1 MTPIKNLLKSGSK
14 FGMAIFVFLLT
25 YSSLVNAQY
34 YEKITSGALVDIKQR
49 NYSSTWADV
58 NNDGFDDMLILEL
71 EVDLQSVLYM
81 NNGDGTFTANPNSGI
96 SEHLGPSIAATW
108 ADFNN
113 DGFLDVY
120 ICNTGNEGDEQSKNM
135 LFKNNGNGT
144 FTRVTS
150 GEIVN
155 DYGWSLGASWA
166 DYDRDGFVDL
176 YVANFNGINYLYKNN
191 GDETFTKIITGEIV
205 NESAASYGAYWADV
219 DNDGWP
225 DLFIANAFG
234 ASLPPDQNCLFM
246 NNGDGTF
253 TKVLEGHIVNNNGI
267 SHGASWGDFN
277 NDGFL
282 DLFVSNHDWSENK
295 FNFLYQNNGDGT
307 FNHVVGINVAT
318 DMNTSFGSAWLDANN
333 DGYLDLIVAN
343 NKTSNRRNFFYISNG
358 DGTFNSILTDPVNV
372 DVLRSFG
379 MTVSDYNNDGFVD
392 VFVSTYS
399 TSQENGFYKNIGN
412 SNNWLAVALQGTVS
426 NRAAIGAKVNIWAGG
441 IMQTRE
447 VNSASGQ
454 YSSSSF
460 VQNFGIGTNTI
471 IDSLYVRWP
480 SGIINKL
487 YNINSNQKLNLIEF
501 LPLNDETNIIAFSIN
516 DQLGETIIDEQ
527 QSSVTVTMPYGQN
540 ITALSPVIEIS
551 AGATIIPASGESV
564 DFSQGAVNYT
574 VTAENG
580 TDTQVWSAVVMT
592 MPNSETNIL
601 TFMIENQVGETI
613 IDLQQSTV
621 AVTMPYG
628 QNLTALSP
636 VIEISAGATII
647 PASGESVD
655 FSQGAVNY
663 TVTAENGT
671 DTQVWSAIVMT
682 MPNSETNILTF
693 MIENQVGESIID
705 QQQSIVAVTMQYG
718 QNLTALSPVIEISAG
733 ATIIPASGESVDFS
747 QGSVN
752 YTVTA
757 ENGTEVKTWIVSVM
771 NLPNTEANMLSFS
784 IENQI
789 GETTIN
795 LESLLVEVLMP
806 EGSNLAALTPAITVS
821 DGATVNP
828 ASGTITDFSQ
838 GSVNYTVT
846 AEDMTTNLVWEVS
859 VTMVTDL
866 NNYKV
871 KNEISI
877 SPNPGTGLYL
887 VETMSGIV
895 ALKMEVYNSSGQLIQ
910 IIDLSNQ
917 KENNFTIDISEFPSG
932 MYYVLVKTSSNVIK
946 SKIIKK

>member
-1 MTPIKNLLKSGSK
+1 MKKMTIIKNLLKSGSK
-14 FGMAIFVFLLT
+14 FGMAIFVLLLT
-25 YSSLVNAQY
+25 YSSILNAQY

-49 NYSSTWADV
+49 SYSSTWADV

-96 SEHLGPSIAATW
+96 SQHLGPSIAATW

-120 ICNTGNEGDEQSKNM
+120 ICNTGNEGDEQSKNF

-191 GDETFTKIITGEIV
+191 GDETFTKIITGELV
-205 NESAASYGAYWADV
+205 NESAASYGAYWADA

-225 DLFIANAFG
+225 DLFVANAFG

-277 NDGFL
+277 NDGYL
-282 DLFVSNHDWSENK
+282 DLFVSNHDWSDNK

-307 FNHVVGINVAT
+307 FSQVVGINVAT
-318 DMNTSFGSAWLDANN
+318 DMNTSFGSAWLDADN
-333 DGYLDLIVAN
+333 DGHLDLIVAN
-343 NKTSNRRNFFYISNG
+343 NKTSNRRNFFYINNG
-358 DGTFNSILTDPVNV
+358 NGTFNSILTDPVNT

-379 MTVSDYNNDGFVD
+379 MSVSDYNNDGFTD

-399 TSQENGFYKNIGN
+399 TSQENGFYKNLGN
-412 SNNWLAVALQGTVS
+412 SNKWLAVSLQGTVS
-426 NRAAIGAKVNIWAGG
+426 NRAAIGARVNIWAGG

-460 VQNFGIGTNTI
+460 VQNFGTGTNTI

-480 SGIINKL
+480 SGIVNKY
-487 YNINSNQKLNLIEF
+487 YNISANQKLNLIEF
-501 LPLNDETNIIAFSIN
+501 NPLSNETAIIAFSIQN
-516 DQLGETIIDEQ
+516 QVGETIIDQQQSTVTVTMPYGQNLTALSPVIQTSTGATIIPASGESVDFSQ
-527 QSSVTVTMPYGQN
+527 GAVNYTVTAENGTDVQVWSVIVMTLPNSEANILTFIIENQVGETIIDQLQSSVTVTMPYGQN
-540 ITALSPVIEIS
+540 LTALSPFIQIS

-580 TDTQVWSAVVMT
+580 TDIQVWSVNVMT
-592 MPNSETNIL
+592 LPNSEAILL
-601 TFMIENQVGETI
+601 TFNIQNQVGET
-613 IDLQQSTV
+613 
-621 AVTMPYG
+621 
-628 QNLTALSP
+628 
-636 VIEISAGATII
+636 
-647 PASGESVD
+647 
-655 FSQGAVNY
+655 
-663 TVTAENGT
+663 
-671 DTQVWSAIVMT
+671 
-682 MPNSETNILTF
+682 
-693 MIENQVGESIID
+693 
-705 QQQSIVAVTMQYG
+705 
-718 QNLTALSPVIEISAG
+718 
-733 ATIIPASGESVDFS
+733 
-747 QGSVN
+747 
-752 YTVTA
+752 
-757 ENGTEVKTWIVSVM
+757 
-771 NLPNTEANMLSFS
+771 
-784 IENQI
+784 
-789 GETTIN
+789 TIN
-795 LESLLVEVLMP
+795 IESLLVEVLMP
-806 EGSNLAALTPAITVS
+806 EGSNLAALAPSITVS
-821 DGATVNP
+821 NGATVNP
-828 ASGTITDFSQ
+828 ASGATVDFSQ

-846 AEDMTTNLVWEVS
+846 AEDMTTTLVWEVT
-859 VTMVTDL
+859 VTLVTNL
-866 NNYKV
+866 NDFKL

-877 SPNPGTGLYL
+877 SPNPGTGFYL
-887 VETMSGIV
+887 VETMHGV
-895 ALKMEVYNSSGQLIQ
+895 EALKMEIYNSNGQLVQ
-910 IIDLSNQ
+910 SYDLSNQ
-917 KENNFTIDISEFPSG
+917 KGNSFTIDISDSPSG
-932 MYYVLVKTSSNVIK
+932 MYYVLVKTTSNVLK